1 MNKNTIFWVMLI
13 SAGLSAYDL
22 MTTKDGATAGD
33 LYGPD
38 KPLASLRFKV
48 YTRPATTTAPV
59 TPAKDFYVSATDA
72 AAILAAY
79 FYFR

>member
-1 MNKNTIFWVMLI
+1 MNKSTALWVMLI
-13 SAGLSAYDL
+13 GAGLSAYDM
-22 MTTKDGATAGD
+22 MTTKEGATAGD

-59 TPAKDFYVSATDA
+59 TPAKDFYVSASDA
-72 AAILAAY
+72 AAIIGAY